1 MIVVTGA
8 PGHLGN
14 NLVRALLEKGERV
27 RCLVLPGESLVSL
40 NGLKTDI
47 VEGDVRDIDSLY
59 RAFEGAEVVYHL
71 ASVISLLPGYSEILE
86 EVNVKGARNVAEACL
101 KTGVRRLVYTSS
113 IHVLVER
120 SGLETIDES
129 SPCDPQ
135 RVHMAYSKSK
145 ARGTLEIM
153 EVISKGLD
161 GVVILPTGIIG
172 PYDFKPSETGRMI
185 IDYVSGKI
193 PVRIGGGYDFVDV
206 RDVAQGH
213 ILAAEKGKRGDS
225 YIVSGE
231 WISMDD
237 VMKEIS
243 AITKVPVPRFRLP
256 TGLASGVAWALTSYS
271 AITGAKVLMN
281 RDSISTLKSNSV
293 VSCDK
298 ARREL
303 GYSARPIR
311 ETIRDTVNWFQETGA
326 LPVR

>member
-1 MIVVTGA
+1 
-8 PGHLGN
+8 
-14 NLVRALLEKGERV
+14 
-27 RCLVLPGESLVSL
+27 
-40 NGLKTDI
+40 
-47 VEGDVRDIDSLY
+47 
-59 RAFEGAEVVYHL
+59 
-71 ASVISLLPGYSEILE
+71 
-86 EVNVKGARNVAEACL
+86 
-101 KTGVRRLVYTSS
+101 
-113 IHVLVER
+113 
-120 SGLETIDES
+120 
-129 SPCDPQ
+129 
-135 RVHMAYSKSK
+135 MAYSKSK

-225 YIVSGE
+225 YILSGE

-293 VSCDK
+293 VSCHK